1 MEEIEEILEILKSTK
16 RAEAPAHLYDNILKK
31 IQQRKKSTVSIV
43 WVRAAAAVLIC
54 MISVEV
60 VLVRNSFVEQER
72 NALKSI
78 LPTNNN
84 ILYNE

>member
-1 MEEIEEILEILKSTK
+1 MEKIFEMLKSTK
-16 RAEAPAHLYDNILKK
+16 RVDVPDYLYDKILKK
-31 IQQRKKSTVSIV
+31 VEQRKNSTISIV
-43 WVRAAAAVLIC
+43 WVRAVAAVLLL

-60 VLVRNSFVEQER
+60 VLVRDSLMEQEK
-72 NALKSI
+72 NALKSV

>member
-1 MEEIEEILEILKSTK
+1 MEKIFKMLKSTK
-16 RAEAPAHLYDNILKK
+16 RVDVPDYLYYKILKK
-31 IQQRKKSTVSIV
+31 VEQRKNSTISIV
-43 WVRAAAAVLIC
+43 WVRAAAAVLLL

-60 VLVRNSFVEQER
+60 VLVRDSLMEQEK
-72 NALKSI
+72 NALKSV